1 MLKVGSKRRRTRA
14 EIDFDILNG
23 KAKVAE
29 TTEAINKLNR
39 VIAKQEK
46 EKQAYA
52 EEMAK
57 QKAELLKVQQLER
70 DLLLAKAKADKGK
83 ESSEVIQSLL

>member
-1 MLKVGSKRRRTRA
+1 
-14 EIDFDILNG
+14 
-23 KAKVAE
+23 
-29 TTEAINKLNR
+29 
-39 VIAKQEK
+39 
-46 EKQAYA
+46 
-52 EEMAK
+52 MAK